1 MIRRFLT
8 LGVRGGRS
16 CQAEGGVGRGLGP
29 KGLGATGHLTDHCS
43 GDVRVFSSY
52 KKRGNVHGGGRTVW
66 QINPGDEPDFSDR
79 AQRMREEIK
88 RLTPE
93 HVDDLDL
100 NLQDQVPQPDDE
112 IGSSGS
118 EYEDGAEEESVE
130 RDILFEHP
138 DMQYHTRKDK
148 ETEHGYFLLDRYGEE
163 SYFEFPMDINDES
176 PWYQHCYKF
185 LFEAKAQ
192 NITYYRNLRPEA
204 DHILV
209 CTCMSRLHIANTA
222 FGLMDLGKDLRVKH
236 LNMEGQPQDEWVCVD
251 AGNTMVHIFSQGDRD
266 YYSID
271 LLYTVEHPYME
282 SEKEAT
288 G

>member
-8 LGVRGGRS
+8 LGVQGGRNF
-16 CQAEGGVGRGLGP
+16 QAQGDLGARLGL
-29 KGLGATGHLTDHCS
+29 KGFGATGRLAEHGSRNARL
-43 GDVRVFSSY
+43 FSAY
-52 KKRGNVHGGGRTVW
+52 KKKGSDQGRGRTVW
-66 QINPGDEPDFSDR
+66 QINPSDEPDFSDR
-79 AQRMREEIK
+79 AQRMREDIK

-93 HVDDLDL
+93 HGDDSDL
-100 NLQDQVPQPDDE
+100 NVQDQVPPPTDE
-112 IGSSGS
+112 TSSFGFD
-118 EYEDGAEEESVE
+118 YEDDAEEETVE

-138 DMQYHTRKDK
+138 DMQYHTRKDTD
-148 ETEHGYFLLDRYGEE
+148 TEHGYFLLDRYGEE
-163 SYFEFPMDINDES
+163 SYFEFPMDINDKS

-185 LFEAKAQ
+185 LFESKAQ

-209 CTCMSRLHIANTA
+209 CTCMSRLHIANAA
-222 FGLMDLGKDLRVKH
+222 FGLMDLGKDLRIKH
-236 LNMEGQPQDEWVCVD
+236 LNMEGQPQDDWVCID